1 MATLWVMIGAITAAI
16 IARGVKISEFRQAWI
31 NELRSDIT
39 EYVTKAH
46 EWIEQYEEFNDEENQ
61 NRKAKLAPKL
71 HRSKYEALHYLNRIK
86 LRFKPN
92 DVDGN
97 RLVAKLGD
105 LLDPGKLVPPNR
117 YASWRALSDA
127 AVFDARILL
136 KEEWEATKN
145 PLRKQIQRLQGIH

>member
-1 MATLWVMIGAITAAI
+1 LATLWVMIGAITAAM

-46 EWIEQYEEFNDEENQ
+46 EWIELYEEFNAEDSQEK
-61 NRKAKLAPKL
+61 KAEMAPTL
-71 HRSKYEALHYLNRIK
+71 HRFKYDALHYLNRIK
-86 LRFKPN
+86 LRFKPD

-97 RLVAKLGD
+97 RLLESLGD

-117 YASWRALSDA
+117 YASWRALSDE
-127 AVFDARILL
+127 AVSDTRILL

-145 PLRKQIQRLQGIH
+145 PLRKQIQRLQGIC